1 MESQNRKSS
10 PIAALFKKGGKKEVK
25 KKETKKPEGLWEHIK
40 PWIVAALIAAF
51 IRAFFFELYLI
62 PTSSMERTLM
72 VGDFLL
78 VSKIHYGARLPMV
91 PLSIPL
97 IHNRIPFTNIPSF
110 LDWIVLPYFRLPG
123 LTKIK
128 RYDVVVFNYP
138 ADDIMP
144 NNPQLGP
151 MKYPSVKENYIKR
164 CVGIPGDT
172 IEIRDGILYVNHQ
185 RAWEPPGLQYAYE
198 VYTKGEGFNPKR
210 LEAYGYRP
218 PGDPNANW
226 KPIAPP
232 FLYEFFMTKEM
243 VQTFQAFPN
252 VNQIVRKLRPPSFPD
267 LYTYPHDTAL
277 FPWNLDHFGPIVI
290 PKKGWQIPLNPQTVA
305 LYRRCIEAYEHN
317 ELLIG
322 PNNTYLLNGKP
333 ATTYTFRMDYYVMM
347 GDNRNN
353 SLDSRI
359 WGFVPEDHI
368 VGKPISVI
376 LSIEDWRIRW
386 NRFFH
391 SPGHYE

>member
-1 MESQNRKSS
+1 MTNQVKKIFRVST
-10 PIAALFKKGGKKEVK
+10 LFKKHKTNTPKKGKNEKKEGVWAK
-25 KKETKKPEGLWEHIK
+25 IK
-40 PWIVAALIAAF
+40 PWIIAALIAAF

-78 VSKIHYGARLPMV
+78 VSKIHYGARLPMI

-110 LDWIVLPYFRLPG
+110 LDWIVLPYYRLPG
-123 LTKIK
+123 LTQIK

-144 NNPQLGP
+144 NNPKLGP

-164 CVGIPGDT
+164 CVAIPGDT
-172 IEIRDGILYVNHQ
+172 IEIKQGILYINHQ
-185 RAWEPPGLQYAYE
+185 KAWEPPELQYSYI
-198 VYTKGEGFNPKR
+198 VKTNGEGFNPKR
-210 LEAYGYRP
+210 LEKYGYRP
-218 PGDPNANW
+218 LGDHNANW
-226 KPIAPP
+226 QPIAPP
-232 FLYEFFMTKEM
+232 YLYQFFMTKEI
-243 VQTFQAFPN
+243 VNQFKQLPN
-252 VNQIVRKLRPPSFPD
+252 VDSIFRDLRPPLQADP
-267 LYTYPHDTAL
+267 YIYPHDTSL
-277 FPWNLDHFGPIVI
+277 FQWNIDNFGPLIV
-290 PKKGWQIPLNPQTVA
+290 PKKGWTIPLNPKTIA

-322 PNNTYLLNGKP
+322 PNDSYFINGKP
-333 ATTYTFRMDYYVMM
+333 ASSYTFKMDYYFMM
-347 GDNRNN
+347 GDNRYN

-376 LSIEDWRIRW
+376 LSVENWHFRF
-386 NRFFH
+386 NRLFH
-391 SPGHYE
+391 SPGHYQ